1 MKKRILHRL
10 VAFSLATVMTIGVT
24 VSATASEARLIT
36 VHNISGDSVELSR
49 GARATA
55 PRQGQRLAQ
64 GNVLTTGR
72 DSSVY
77 LSMDSDSI
85 LKMDQQSQVVVSSAG
100 NRLALT
106 VQSGS
111 ALLDVGVQQAGHTTE
126 VRIGNT
132 GLTVRGT
139 MFTVSRVGDVSVI
152 HMLSGL
158 GEAEAGMLHA
168 GYTMV
173 VTQQAGG
180 DISRIYPTVFEEL
193 DRFTLQVI
201 ADNAEYLSTY
211 GIATPELLDALP
223 TLKDQ
228 AETRE
233 NSIQA
238 SVDRALATAVANV
251 TGDGGQVGT
260 AGTPST
266 SGNVEP
272 TGGGGTAG
280 GGTPSVP
287 PTPPASP
294 GGGTPSTPPSGGIPP
309 ASPDNETQEECEEL
323 PYTSPTPPEAP
334 SGVLVPAT
342 MSRVHGGGGS
352 GNTNWVNMNGAATH
366 VPPIQAIGGDTITIF
381 AGYRPGYVFAGWTTH
396 YHSFTFADP
405 SSPTTTFIMP
415 HHGNAVVNATWTPR

>member
-1 MKKRILHRL
+1 MKKRILHRF

-72 DSSVY
+72 DSAVY

-139 MFTVSRVGDVSVI
+139 MFTASRVGDASVI

-158 GEAEAGMLHA
+158 GEVEAGMLHA

-201 ADNAEYLSTY
+201 ADNAEYLSTH

-251 TGDGGQVGT
+251 TGDGGRVDT
-260 AGTPST
+260 TDTPST
-266 SGNVEP
+266 SDNVEP

-280 GGTPSVP
+280 GGTPPVP

-294 GGGTPSTPPSGGIPP
+294 YGGTSSTPP
-309 ASPDNETQEECEEL
+309 ASSDNETQEECEEV
-323 PYTSPTPPEAP
+323 PYTPPTPPEAP

-342 MSRVHGGGGS
+342 ISIVHGGGGS
-352 GNTNWVNMNGAATH
+352 GNTNNINMNNTATY
-366 VPPIQAIGGDTITIF
+366 VPPVSAIGGDTITIF

-396 YHSFTFADP
+396 YHHFAFADP
-405 SSPTTTFIMP
+405 SNPTTTFIMP
-415 HHGNAVVNATWTPR
+415 HNGNAVVNATWTPK